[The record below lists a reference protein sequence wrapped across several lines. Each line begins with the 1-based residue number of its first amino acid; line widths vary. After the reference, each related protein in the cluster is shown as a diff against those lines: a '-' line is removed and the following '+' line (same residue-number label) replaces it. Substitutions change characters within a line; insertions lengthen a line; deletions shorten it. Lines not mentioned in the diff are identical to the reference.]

1 MKIIGAPIDAL
12 VFFRKGAQPE
22 PYKFKYT
29 NSQGETETVVI
40 QQILEMEEQK
50 IAGIRAL
57 VYRCQS
63 IIGAEEKRY
72 ELKYMVSEC
81 RWELYKM

>member
-29 NSQGETETVVI
+29 NSRGEAETVVI
-40 QQILEMEEQK
+40 GQILEMEEQK
-50 IAGIRAL
+50 IVGIRSL

-63 IIGAEEKRY
+63 IIGGEEKRY
-72 ELKYMVSEC
+72 ELKYIISEC

>member
-12 VFFRKGAQPE
+12 VFFRKGTPPE

-29 NSQGETETVVI
+29 NPRGETETVVI
-40 QQILEMEEQK
+40 GQILEMEEQK

-63 IIGAEEKRY
+63 IIRGEEKRY
-72 ELKYMVSEC
+72 ELKYIIPEC